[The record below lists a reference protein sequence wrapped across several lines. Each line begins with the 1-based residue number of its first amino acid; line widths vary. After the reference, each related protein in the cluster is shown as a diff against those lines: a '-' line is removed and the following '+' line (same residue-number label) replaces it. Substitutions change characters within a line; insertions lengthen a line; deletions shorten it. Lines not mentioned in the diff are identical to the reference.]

1 VKLYLED
8 LMSRY
13 LWRW

>member
-1 VKLYLED
+1 VKLYFED

>member
-1 VKLYLED
+1 MKLYLED

>member
-1 VKLYLED
+1 MKLYLED
-8 LMSRY
+8 LMLRY

>member
-13 LWRW
+13 LWRL